1 MLPLA
6 DIKNFNAAA
15 DSVDKRLTARLTKW
29 ELFALA
35 FSASLVGFFIWVHAQ
50 LQMLPFD
57 YTVYIDT
64 ADNIFQHY
72 YYSTWILPI
81 FWLLAKLPFAV
92 GFALWNIINI
102 LSVFFA
108 ARVFGGRAAPALL
121 SFQMFYCLFLGSI
134 IGILVGGL
142 ALFWWGLTHKRWN
155 IAGLGLILAITKF
168 QIGLAFGLFLLFA
181 TNISWRDRLRVMLVP
196 VIVVLLSLVI
206 DPSWPMNLLNRLE
219 VVPAYDWG
227 SVSLF
232 RWVGISALLL
242 WLPPLLLK
250 LRRTERFVSLA
261 ATTPMAVPYFQQ
273 VDLLTL
279 FVLPVGWLPVLLGNF
294 GFLFFIYQFKALE
307 KLFIV
312 PLLIYISVI
321 IPAILKR
328 RQSIR

>member
-1 MLPLA
+1 MLPLV
-6 DIKNFNAAA
+6 DIKNFNTAA
-15 DSVDKRLTARLTKW
+15 DSVDKRLAARLTKW

-35 FSASLVGFFIWVHAQ
+35 FSASLVGFFIWAHAQ
-50 LQMLPFD
+50 LQITPFD
-57 YTVYIDT
+57 YSVYIDT
-64 ADNIFQHY
+64 ADNIFTHY

-81 FWLLAKLPFAV
+81 FWILAKLPFAV
-92 GFALWNIINI
+92 GFALWNLANI

-108 ARVFGGRAAPALL
+108 ARVFGGRAVPALL
-121 SFQMFYCLFLGSI
+121 SFQMFYSLFLGSI

-142 ALFWWGLTHKRWN
+142 ALCWWGLTHKRWN

-168 QIGLAFGLFLLFA
+168 QIGLAFGLFLLLTA
-181 TNISWRDRLRVMLVP
+181 KISWRDRLKVMLVP
-196 VIVVLLSLVI
+196 VVVVLLSLVI
-206 DPSWPMNLLNRLE
+206 DPSWPMDLINRLE

-250 LRRTERFVSLA
+250 LRRTERFVALA

-279 FVLPVGWLPVLLGNF
+279 FVLPVGWLPVLLGNL
-294 GFLFFIYQFKALE
+294 GFFFFIYQFDALE
-307 KLFIV
+307 RLFIL
-312 PLLIYISVI
+312 PMLIYSSII
-321 IPAILKR
+321 IPAVYNQVRSKK
-328 RQSIR
+328 